1 MHTLIFKTNIQS
13 EQALKELNKLLDN
26 TPECIHWSIDTEDID
41 KALRVKSKTNNTTEI
56 INTLNQAGYICE
68 ELPD

>member
-13 EQALKELNKLLDN
+13 EQALKELDMLLHK
-26 TPECIHWSIDTEDID
+26 TAECIDWSVDTEDID
-41 KALRVKSKTNNTTEI
+41 KVLRVNSSINNTTQI
-56 INTLNQAGYICE
+56 INTLKQAGYICE

>member
-13 EQALKELNKLLDN
+13 EQALKELGALLN
-26 TPECIHWSIDTEDID
+26 STPDCIDWNVDTEDID
-41 KALRVKSKTNNTTEI
+41 KVLRVKSTTNNTIEI
-56 INTLNQAGYICE
+56 INTLNQAGYFCE

>member
-13 EQALKELNKLLDN
+13 GQALKELDKLLDN
-26 TPECIHWSIDTEDID
+26 NTEYLSWSVDTEDVD
-41 KALRVKSKTNNTTEI
+41 KVLRVTSTKNNTIEI
-56 INTLNQAGYICE
+56 ISTLKQAGYFCE

>member
-13 EQALKELNKLLDN
+13 EQALKELDILLHK
-26 TPECIHWSIDTEDID
+26 TTECLNWSVDTEDID
-41 KALRVKSKTNNTTEI
+41 KVLRVNSSTNNTTEI
-56 INTLNQAGYICE
+56 INTLKQAGYICE